1 MAEQRLLYFSATRAV
16 LYRWAHGRLAVE
28 SSFANNEEGAQ
39 AFAAHFRAARRPLLR
54 SRRHRRGGF
63 PPGDVPFVRGA
74 DRRTLVG
81 RKLAQRYRDT
91 SLSLALSL
99 GFEKTQRRDERL
111 LLSSFTNNA
120 QFQPWLNV
128 LREKEAAVAGVY
140 SVALHRA
147 AARAKDRPEE
157 GAGAA
162 RDAAAGRPAP
172 ELRRG
177 REDPLQ
183 PPRAAGGGRCRRSES
198 GRRGVRSRDD
208 ARLPVPHR
216 DAGGRA
222 RRRADRR
229 GADRAARREAAGAGG
244 CAEHAAGQDQGY
256 RARRSRARDRAEGF
270 TRRGPARRCCT
281 CTSWRSRRRPS
292 STQGRTSASSTA
304 CASCAPA

>member
-1 MAEQRLLYFSATRAV
+1 M
-16 LYRWAHGRLAVE
+16 
-28 SSFANNEEGAQ
+28 
-39 AFAAHFRAARRPLLR
+39 
-54 SRRHRRGGF
+54 
-63 PPGDVPFVRGA
+63 RGA

-128 LREKEAAVAGVY
+128 LREREAAVAGVY
-140 SVALHRA
+140 SVALRRT
-147 AARAKDRPEE
+147 AARAQDRPEE

-162 RDAAAGRPAP
+162 RDAPAGGPAP

-177 REDPLQ
+177 RADPLQ
-183 PPRAAGGGRCRRSES
+183 PPRTAGGGRRRRSEP

-222 RRRADRR
+222 RGRADRR
-229 GADRAARREAAGAGG
+229 GAGRADRREAAGAGG
-244 CAEHAAGQDQGY
+244 GPEHAAGQDRGD
-256 RARRSRARDRAEGF
+256 RARRGRERDRAQGLSGRV
-270 TRRGPARRCCT
+270 RRGGAVPASPRPARPGRAV
-281 CTSWRSRRRPS
+281 RRGEPPPVLSRAPAARRPDHRRS
-292 STQGRTSASSTA
+292 GGV
-304 CASCAPA
+304 PD